1 MLNTRP
7 HILTRALDG
16 DVMTLVFY
24 PDTGCVRFA
33 DSGGVMRHELRPP
46 HSWFAISSA
55 SRGMR
60 AGTHALS
67 EGLSTLLHEFCVKR
81 PR

>member
-1 MLNTRP
+1 
-7 HILTRALDG
+7 
-16 DVMTLVFY
+16 MTLVFY

-33 DSGGVMRHELRPP
+33 DSGGALRHELRPP
-46 HSWFAISSA
+46 HSCFAISSA